1 MNDNMMNYP
10 IDEALD
16 MAEAGAVNDEL
27 ITIDL
32 VNKVKGK
39 KVPNVAVFGTNTLQQ
54 LVDAYGKNLGIDPNA
69 KIQFT
74 NKRTMQGTPDSNMT
88 IAQLGLQNGDVLAF
102 ADDAHVAA

>member
-16 MAEAGAVNDEL
+16 MAEAGALSDKL

-32 VNKVKGK
+32 VNKASGTTESG
-39 KVPNVAVFGTNTLQQ
+39 VAVYGTNTLQQ
-54 LVDAYGKNLGIDPNA
+54 LVDAYAGILGINPNA

-88 IAQLGLQNGDVLAF
+88 IAQLGLQNGDVLAL
-102 ADDAHVAA
+102 ADDANVA

>member
-32 VNKVKGK
+32 VRKASGK
-39 KVPNVAVFGTNTLQQ
+39 TKSGVAVYGTNTLQQ
-54 LVDAYGKNLGIDPNA
+54 LVDAYAGSLGIGSNA
-69 KIQFT
+69 KITFT
-74 NKRTMQGTPDSNMT
+74 NKRTMQETSDPNMT
-88 IAQLGLQNGDVLAF
+88 IAQLGLQNGDVLAL
-102 ADDAHVAA
+102 ADDANVA